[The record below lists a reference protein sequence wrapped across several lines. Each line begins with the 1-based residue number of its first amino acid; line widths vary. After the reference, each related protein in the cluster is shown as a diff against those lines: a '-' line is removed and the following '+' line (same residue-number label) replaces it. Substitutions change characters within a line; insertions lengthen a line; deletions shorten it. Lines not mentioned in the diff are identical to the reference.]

1 MKKIILFILIFP
13 GTFFAQENFDVRKT
27 NWGMTINEVKKA
39 ENIIVPFSESP
50 NELVYNNIELDEGIN
65 CKLIYKFSNGSL
77 IEVLYLVYGPND
89 NYSRG
94 TCENIVP
101 ISYKLDKIKFIFDA
115 LFEKKMTPF
124 FTGWSILGIQFAKV
138 DDRLKNGRTDRET
151 FILIQQELIRLNG
164 TGVTISFE
172 NKRNFASFRL
182 SNFTK
187 QDFISTFKCN
197 DDYYNTYL
205 WLNISPSYE
214 VKKDLKKRDF

>member
-13 GTFFAQENFDVRKT
+13 GILFAQENFDVRKS
-27 NWGMTINEVKKA
+27 NWGMTLNEVKNA
-39 ENIIVPFSESP
+39 EKTIVPFSESS
-50 NELVYNNIELDEGIN
+50 NELVYNNIELNEGIN
-65 CKLIYKFSNGSL
+65 CKLIYKFSNGIL

-115 LFEKKMTPF
+115 LIEKKMTPF
-124 FTGWSILGIQFAKV
+124 FMGWSISGIQFAKV
-138 DDRLKNGRTDRET
+138 DDSLQNGTTDRET
-151 FILIQQELIRLNG
+151 FKLIQEELIRLNG
-164 TGVTISFE
+164 TGVTIAFE
-172 NKRNFASFRL
+172 NARNFASFRI

-187 QDFISTFKCN
+187 QDFISSFKCN

-205 WLNISPSYE
+205 WLNITPSYE